1 MNYTW
6 SIKCLGLRDY
16 GEFKNVVVNVNW
28 TKTGTNDLGIIG
40 YYGSTSELIIPEA
53 FNSDTFITY
62 ENLTEELL
70 LTWVKSIITNEDE
83 EYANKLIFD
92 QIDNQMN
99 PMRYAIDDK
108 LPWSK
113 KSIEEVTNNQ

>member
-28 TKTGTNDLGIIG
+28 TKTGTNDLGIMG

-62 ENLTEELL
+62 ENLTEEIL
-70 LTWVKSIITNEDE
+70 LTWVKSIITNEDF
-83 EYANKLIFD
+83 ANKLIFD

-108 LPWSK
+108 LPWSEE
-113 KSIEEVTNNQ
+113 SIEEMTNNQ